1 MKDILEISVIPAEL
15 VTVDFEENTWTLE
28 VPENTRATAG
38 YYVIISRQD
47 FNFLAERSLH
57 K

>member
-57 K
+57 T